1 MVSTLKIY
9 FITGPVWEQGSGW
22 NNLHEKT
29 SQFPASYLTKCGCIK
44 AEAKLRLGYY
54 GIEQNPIAE
63 LDLGRFN
70 AHRTYLWDGVHSD
83 AQISLKR

>member
-1 MVSTLKIY
+1 MKK
-9 FITGPVWEQGSGW
+9 PP
-22 NNLHEKT
+22 
-29 SQFPASYLTKCGCIK
+29 QFPASYLTNCDCIK

-70 AHRTYLWDGVHSD
+70 AHRTYLWEGVHSD